1 MPACAI
7 KFDGV
12 PFLSSHRFPS
22 NTRMRRRTLL
32 ALLTGGF
39 LGAPSAVKAQ
49 QAGKVYRI
57 GLVFGVIPST
67 FPGQWPFYERMRE
80 LGWVYGRDFV
90 AEYRVY
96 GEQYDRVPELASEL
110 LRAGA
115 DLFVVQGGI
124 EASRIQQVTSTI
136 PIVTTRAGDLVAM
149 GLAVSLVRPGGNVTG
164 IQTPRLTTK
173 HLSLLRDAIP
183 RPARLG
189 ILVHGSYGPSS
200 RAEAEAGARA
210 LGVTLLIVP
219 VQTADEFE
227 RAFSAFDA
235 ERVQGVVVE
244 RDSFMGA
251 HAKTLATLAVKY
263 RLPTISDLP
272 LFAAQGGLMAYGY
285 NVSEVERSAADT
297 VDKILRGAK
306 ASEIP
311 IQQATT
317 FRFIINLTTAKA
329 LRLTI
334 PPSLVLRA
342 DEVIQ

>member
-1 MPACAI
+1 V
-7 KFDGV
+7 D
-12 PFLSSHRFPS
+12 
-22 NTRMRRRTLL
+22 RRTFLAGTGAVLL
-32 ALLTGGF
+32 A
-39 LGAPSAVKAQ
+39 APLAAEAQ
-49 QAGKVYRI
+49 VAGKVHRI
-57 GLVFGVIPST
+57 GLLFTVIPST
-67 FPGQWPFYERMRE
+67 FPDQWPFYERMRE

-110 LRAGA
+110 IRAGA

-124 EASRIQQVTSTI
+124 EASRVQQVTSTI

-149 GLAVSLVRPGGNVTG
+149 GLAVSLARPGGNVTG
-164 IQTPRLTTK
+164 IQTPRLATK

-189 ILVHGSYGPSS
+189 ILVHGSYGTSN
-200 RAEAEAGARA
+200 RAEAEAGAKA

-219 VQTADEFE
+219 YQTANEFE

-235 ERVQGVVVE
+235 ERVQGVLVE
-244 RDSFMGA
+244 RDAFMGA
-251 HAKTLATLAVKY
+251 HAKTLAALAVKH
-263 RLPTISDLP
+263 RLPTISDFP

-285 NVSEVERSAADT
+285 NVPNVERSAADT

-317 FRFIINLTTAKA
+317 FRLVINLTTAKA

-334 PPSLVLRA
+334 PPSLLGRA